1 MEEYYKAYEKRYS
14 QVYKTDSIWE
24 SNIPTREVIDVIKKY
39 NIKKDS
45 KILDLGCGE
54 GRDARYLLDNGY
66 NVVAF
71 DYSISAINKCN
82 ELSNNKYIDNFKQFD
97 LIVDDCE
104 EMYDFIY
111 SIAVIHMFVLDIH
124 RKKFYDF
131 IYKHLKNGGKC
142 LIIAMGD
149 GESEYSTDIS
159 NAFDN
164 SYRVN
169 INNNKK
175 IMVANT
181 SCRIKNMK
189 NMIKEIED
197 NNFKII
203 SSEIVSDLPNF
214 SFCECFVVEKL

>member
-1 MEEYYKAYEKRYS
+1 MR
-14 QVYKTDSIWE
+14 
-24 SNIPTREVIDVIKKY
+24 
-39 NIKKDS
+39 
-45 KILDLGCGE
+45 
-54 GRDARYLLDNGY
+54 
-66 NVVAF
+66 
-71 DYSISAINKCN
+71 
-82 ELSNNKYIDNFKQFD
+82 
-97 LIVDDCE
+97 
-104 EMYDFIY
+104 
-111 SIAVIHMFVLDIH
+111 
-124 RKKFYDF
+124 
-131 IYKHLKNGGKC
+131 NGGKC

-203 SSEIVSDLPNF
+203 SSEIVSDLSNF
-214 SFCECFVVEKL
+214 SFCECFVVEKV

>member
-24 SNIPTREVIDVIKKY
+24 SNIPTKEVIDVIKKY

-66 NVVAF
+66 DVMAF
-71 DYSISAINKCN
+71 DYSRSAINKCN
-82 ELSNNKYIDNFKQFD
+82 ELSNNKYINNFKQFD
-97 LIVDDCE
+97 LIVDGCE

-131 IYKHLKNGGKC
+131 IYKHLKNDGKC
-142 LIIAMGD
+142 LIIVMGD
-149 GESEYSTDIS
+149 GKSEYSTDIS

-197 NNFKII
+197 NKFKII

-214 SFCECFVVEKL
+214 SFCECFVVEKV